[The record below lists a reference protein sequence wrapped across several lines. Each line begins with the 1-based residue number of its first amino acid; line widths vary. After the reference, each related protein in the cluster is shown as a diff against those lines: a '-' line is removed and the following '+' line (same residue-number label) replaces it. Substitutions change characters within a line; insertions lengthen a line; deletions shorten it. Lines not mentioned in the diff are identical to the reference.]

1 MQKTL
6 KIYIFYFFWNIYGT
20 IISSAF
26 SGEMK
31 KIGFAWC
38 HFVWL
43 CDSSIY
49 LFNSSLSVIQNYAVW
64 RRLFSSLFLSSAYV
78 HFYFSWSC
86 SLWNWY
92 CLHCSAK
99 QTTSTWLFCGSTF
112 FCLFGRNYFDC
123 ICLPEIEVVKIGSG
137 DNILVGYES
146 SEDVLKAKGGIEW
159 AATDQGLFGTYDYGT
174 VALFWYSQ
182 TAQLSELQAKKLKI
196 NSQLDLLNHT

>member
-6 KIYIFYFFWNIYGT
+6 KSYIFYFFWNIYGT

-49 LFNSSLSVIQNYAVW
+49 LFNSSLSVIQKYAVW

-99 QTTSTWLFCGSTF
+99 QTTSTRLFCSSTF
-112 FCLFGRNYFDC
+112 FCLFDGNYFDC
-123 ICLPEIEVVKIGSG
+123 ICLPEIEVVKLGSG
-137 DNILVGYES
+137 DNILVGYDS
-146 SEDVLKAKGGIEW
+146 SEDVLKAKGDIEW

-182 TAQLSELQAKKLKI
+182 TAQLSELQATKLKI